1 MVFEVDAQPLWVW
14 LRVESAPN
22 GRSGWISDWSDD
34 TDQGCCAFAGDYGDF
49 RGFDRRFR
57 SRTPPAQAITGSSIL
72 TRAQSWVDARVPYS
86 QQAYYSNQYG
96 RYRTDC
102 SGYVSMAWGL
112 GTSLNTSTLPSVA
125 TRIGKDDLQ
134 AGDMLLNN
142 RAANPDHQH
151 VVLFDQWA
159 DAGHTKYW
167 GYEQAFSPG
176 YTVRRVIPYP
186 YDAKY
191 DPGNYLPYRYNG
203 YEPPNAARDG
213 DGTPDASDRCPDQAG
228 PSNTQGC
235 PDRDGDAV
243 ADLDDKCSEPGE
255 AAEQGCQAEVGYVID
270 VNGDRRA
277 DLIHRWS
284 TGVNTWLS
292 KGDGSYDIKGQQA
305 QAGYG
310 YGEGTWMT
318 GDVNADGRTDL
329 VHRWNVGV
337 NTWLSKGDGSYDIKG
352 QQAQAGYGY
361 NDGVWPSSSASLGL
375 LEPAP
380 QAPPGGSPSPNPGNG
395 TGALPS
401 NRPAGSVTR
410 VRTKR
415 VNSRWVRV
423 SWKAA
428 PAADHYR
435 ARISSPK
442 TKRTRWAT
450 VKVAHVRVHLRRG
463 QHVVLALQA
472 VGSGGAGSVT
482 RWRL

>member
-1 MVFEVDAQPLWVW
+1 MPACRTV
-14 LRVESAPN
+14 
-22 GRSGWISDWSDD
+22 
-34 TDQGCCAFAGDYGDF
+34 
-49 RGFDRRFR
+49 
-57 SRTPPAQAITGSSIL
+57 SRPTTP
-72 TRAQSWVDARVPYS
+72 
-86 QQAYYSNQYG
+86 
-96 RYRTDC
+96 
-102 SGYVSMAWGL
+102 
-112 GTSLNTSTLPSVA
+112 TSTAA
-125 TRIGKDDLQ
+125 TGKDDLQ

-203 YEPPNAARDG
+203 YEPPNADRDG

-284 TGVNTWLS
+284 T
-292 KGDGSYDIKGQQA
+292 
-305 QAGYG
+305 
-310 YGEGTWMT
+310 
-318 GDVNADGRTDL
+318 
-329 VHRWNVGV
+329 GV

>member
-203 YEPPNAARDG
+203 YEPPNADRDG

-284 TGVNTWLS
+284 T
-292 KGDGSYDIKGQQA
+292 
-305 QAGYG
+305 
-310 YGEGTWMT
+310 
-318 GDVNADGRTDL
+318 
-329 VHRWNVGV
+329 GV

>member
-1 MVFEVDAQPLWVW
+1 
-14 LRVESAPN
+14 
-22 GRSGWISDWSDD
+22 
-34 TDQGCCAFAGDYGDF
+34 
-49 RGFDRRFR
+49 
-57 SRTPPAQAITGSSIL
+57 
-72 TRAQSWVDARVPYS
+72 
-86 QQAYYSNQYG
+86 
-96 RYRTDC
+96 
-102 SGYVSMAWGL
+102 
-112 GTSLNTSTLPSVA
+112 
-125 TRIGKDDLQ
+125 
-134 AGDMLLNN
+134 
-142 RAANPDHQH
+142 
-151 VVLFDQWA
+151 
-159 DAGHTKYW
+159 
-167 GYEQAFSPG
+167 
-176 YTVRRVIPYP
+176 
-186 YDAKY
+186 
-191 DPGNYLPYRYNG
+191 
-203 YEPPNAARDG
+203 
-213 DGTPDASDRCPDQAG
+213 
-228 PSNTQGC
+228 
-235 PDRDGDAV
+235 
-243 ADLDDKCSEPGE
+243 
-255 AAEQGCQAEVGYVID
+255 
-270 VNGDRRA
+270 
-277 DLIHRWS
+277 
-284 TGVNTWLS
+284 
-292 KGDGSYDIKGQQA
+292 
-305 QAGYG
+305 
-310 YGEGTWMT
+310 MT